1 VRLQDLDA
9 VPRHD
14 TDLQPAMTLQELGEA
29 LCGTG
34 ALRRRF
40 EPHPEASKG
49 WLVDIGGERH
59 AVTFDASTYQNSTGL
74 HLLTWGSPLLSDLL
88 DEIVRTALSR
98 S

>member
-1 VRLQDLDA
+1 VRLADLDA

-29 LCGTG
+29 LRSTNT
-34 ALRRRF
+34 LQHRF
-40 EPHPEASKG
+40 EPHPDLSEA

-59 AVTFDASTYQNSTGL
+59 VVTFDASTYQSSTGL
-74 HLLTWGSPLLSDLL
+74 HLFTWGSPLLSDLL
-88 DEIVRTALSR
+88 DEIVCTAPSR